1 MVRQSDLIVNNGA
14 PILDI
19 IHFVHRIYICNKKRY
34 LNKPNPSQEIFLIFE
49 KMSRGKRKPFL
60 ILGVALLFWNC
71 TAAVFYSC
79 FYCPAKFLC
88 LAYKALVRV
97 WSSSQKSQE
106 SWQNISLFVCCL
118 RMLGVCT
125 GFSIFGTTHR
135 IIPKIF
141 HFNIEYQKSLD
152 YYCKTQKIWSW
163 ILMAPQICN
172 NNSNYWNLKFI
183 VRVLTQKRRGIHSK

>member
-1 MVRQSDLIVNNGA
+1 MNKTFSNSKSFIWRLPSPYNNNA
-14 PILDI
+14 
-19 IHFVHRIYICNKKRY
+19 V
-34 LNKPNPSQEIFLIFE
+34 
-49 KMSRGKRKPFL
+49 
-60 ILGVALLFWNC
+60 LFWNC
-71 TAAVFYSC
+71 TAVF
-79 FYCPAKFLC
+79 FCPAKFLC

-106 SWQNISLFVCCL
+106 SWQNIFTFHLLFTYVWGSARDRIVSIL
-118 RMLGVCT
+118 
-125 GFSIFGTTHR
+125 FSIFGTTHR

-172 NNSNYWNLKFI
+172 NNSTYWNLKFI